1 MIAVLSVEVLP
12 PDTPISLNPTIE
24 FGGKFGILKISRVPL
39 VILLVFKSGMRAG
52 DNSPLVI
59 LLALMF
65 GINVKLNAPLL
76 MSILSLAKESTA
88 IMEFPITGISAGAND
103 PLVMSIFPL
112 SIEALSIKEFP
123 ITGSRAV
130 LNVPLVI
137 LEVGKSG
144 IDVSAM
150 F

>member
-39 VILLVFKSGMRAG
+39 VILLVFKLEMRAG

-76 MSILSLAKESTA
+76 MSILSLAKEW
-88 IMEFPITGISAGAND
+88 
-103 PLVMSIFPL
+103 
-112 SIEALSIKEFP
+112 
-123 ITGSRAV
+123 
-130 LNVPLVI
+130 
-137 LEVGKSG
+137 
-144 IDVSAM
+144 IDHIRVNPPAASSSLYPCPVDLGQRPEPGPSM
-150 F
+150 P